1 MIRRPPRSTLFPYT
15 TLFRSLKATGAAVPE
30 ALGTSSS
37 QPQRPDLLA
46 SAAGLHRLPAGGA
59 VDRDAG
65 GCRLPVGCVS
75 WAGATGVLPR
85 IGRSMFP
92 KGLCELEVIP
102 NYVFSVDYTCLY
114 HT

>member
-15 TLFRSLKATGAAVPE
+15 TLFRSLKATRAAVPE

-59 VDRDAG
+59 VDRGAG
-65 GCRLPVGCVS
+65 GGRRPGGWVS
-75 WAGATGVLPR
+75 GGGATGLLQRRGCARTPE
-85 IGRSMFP
+85 
-92 KGLCELEVIP
+92 GLCEVDRK
-102 NYVFSVDYTCLY
+102 SVV
-114 HT
+114 